1 MTKKHTT
8 SIVELADKASK
19 RSNTMYFKVTY
30 QYVTNDT
37 LRSATAIVTAK
48 DSADARKQVVDGL
61 NKKAICGIIKTI
73 KTFVPDTK

>member
-1 MTKKHTT
+1 
-8 SIVELADKASK
+8 
-19 RSNTMYFKVTY
+19 MYFKVTY